1 MRSKGE
7 RHRPPVDS
15 ETKGEHMK
23 RTLIA
28 TLAATAAV
36 LAAAYLTGA
45 DGTSA
50 AHPGMS
56 GTQMPASGPQTMQ
69 TPMMETEECEEGYI
83 LLMPCPVCHTCPV
96 CQANCGTA
104 HALRCCLGNRK
115 PAPVTQSGMTTGGQT
130 GMPAMQHIMTNKAEA
145 VKHAAGRGATMP
157 QTETV
162 DGTLSIITVE
172 SE

>member
-1 MRSKGE
+1 
-7 RHRPPVDS
+7 
-15 ETKGEHMK
+15 MK
-23 RTLIA
+23 RTLIT
-28 TLAATAAV
+28 TLAAVAAV

-45 DGTSA
+45 DGTST
-50 AHPGMS
+50 AHSGTS
-56 GTQMPASGPQTMQ
+56 GTQMP
-69 TPMMETEECEEGYI
+69 TPARQGQPAPMIETEECEGYI

-115 PAPVTQSGMTTGGQT
+115 PAPVTQDSMTSGGQT
-130 GMPAMQHIMTNKAEA
+130 GMPAQQHIMTNKAEA
-145 VKHAAGRGATMP
+145 VKHAAGHGTTMP
-157 QTETV
+157 QTGTV

>member
-1 MRSKGE
+1 MARRTFQKQ
-7 RHRPPVDS
+7 
-15 ETKGEHMK
+15 KGEHMK

-28 TLAATAAV
+28 TLAAAGAV
-36 LAAAYLTGA
+36 LVAAYLTGA

-50 AHPGMS
+50 APQTGTS
-56 GTQMPASGPQTMQ
+56 GTQMQ
-69 TPMMETEECEEGYI
+69 TPARQTAQMPMVETEECEGYI

-96 CQANCGTA
+96 CQSNCGTA

-115 PAPVTQSGMTTGGQT
+115 PAPVTNGMTSGAQT
-130 GMPAMQHIMTNKAEA
+130 GMPAQQHIMTNKAEA
-145 VKHAAGRGATMP
+145 VKHAAGRGTATQQP
-157 QTETV
+157 QTV